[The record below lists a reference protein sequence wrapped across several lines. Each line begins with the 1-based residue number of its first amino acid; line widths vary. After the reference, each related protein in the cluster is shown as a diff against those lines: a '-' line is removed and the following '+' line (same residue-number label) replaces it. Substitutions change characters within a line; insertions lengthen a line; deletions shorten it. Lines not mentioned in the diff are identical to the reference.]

1 VLPVFNVMSI
11 LSVAIPSYKRPDLL
25 RRNLLVLAPQC
36 HANNVSINIFDDS
49 CSDVNQLVYDQIT
62 AQWPCL
68 EIHKNA
74 KNLGIDRNID
84 QCISVPLSDY
94 VWMIGED
101 DLASEGAIAAIL
113 ERLQTRPTYLFVNY
127 QYISNDYAKF
137 LHVAVNDLG
146 AESLTAGEFFSRH
159 GWATGFLGAN
169 VVNRLHWDVE
179 STDYMGTY
187 FNHVGKIFSQLKTS
201 DTVEAIA
208 QPLVYNRAESLD
220 SFSWLNDCFE
230 VYAGFGEMI
239 ERLVQRHPDWEPHA
253 RVCLA
258 NFTDIMTIRDL
269 KSVLVLRALGVYSLE
284 KYQRHMSMLRLWPAY
299 LLVAVTPVAL
309 LKPLYRAYRALKPRL
324 AAR

>member
-1 VLPVFNVMSI
+1 MSADMRI
-11 LSVAIPSYKRPDLL
+11 LAVAIPSYKRPELL
-25 RRNLLVLAPQC
+25 WRNLLALAPQC
-36 HANNVSINIFDDS
+36 HSNNVSINIFDDS

-84 QCISVPLSDY
+84 QCVSIPQSDY

-101 DLASEGAIAAIL
+101 DLAAEGAIDAIL
-113 ERLQTRPTYLFVNY
+113 ERLETRPTYLFVNY
-127 QYISNDYAKF
+127 QYISNDYSKL
-137 LHVAVNDLG
+137 LHLAVKDLG

-187 FNHVGKIFSQLKTS
+187 FNHVGKIFSQLKPS

-208 QPLVYNRAESLD
+208 QPMVYNRAESLD

-239 ERLVQRHPDWEPHA
+239 ERLVHRRPDWDPYA
-253 RVCLA
+253 QGCLA
-258 NFTDIMTIRDL
+258 NFMTIRDL
-269 KSVLVLRALGVYSLE
+269 KSVLVLRALGVYSLD
-284 KYQRHMSMLRLWPAY
+284 KYRLYMSMLPLWPAY
-299 LLVAVTPVAL
+299 ALVAVTPVAL
-309 LKPLYRAYRALKPRL
+309 LKPLYRAYRGLKSRL
-324 AAR
+324 ASR